1 MFTEMLHFLIKFVHN
16 VIKMLLFTNIVYI
29 VYRFRRRLFLS
40 RYHLIIKF
48 YLSFFTFESSID
60 STYVFFLKTCK
71 MPVRELSKELQE
83 VAIKEINEDPKRIE
97 SDLAYIKEW
106 LSKQRHLNARTDDQF
121 LIAFLR
127 GTKFSLER
135 TKEKLDMHYTLK
147 TITPELYHDRDPF
160 SPGIQKILSLGVML
174 PLSKIMHPGAPRY
187 CLIRNGLME
196 KHKLDQADVFKASTM
211 MQDIQMLEDDDLTVS
226 GISMIQDV
234 GKISLSFFRSMSPTL
249 MKKAMT
255 CFQQGNPYRIKGAHF
270 FNLSPAFET
279 IHNFMKPFLTEKL
292 KKRMSIYNSVDELYA
307 NIPKEVLPEEY
318 GGQGGKIEDIAAYW
332 KKKVESYRDWFAEDV
347 KYRTDES
354 KRPGKPK
361 TSESVF
367 GLDGSFRQ
375 LSVD

>member
-1 MFTEMLHFLIKFVHN
+1 
-16 VIKMLLFTNIVYI
+16 
-29 VYRFRRRLFLS
+29 
-40 RYHLIIKF
+40 
-48 YLSFFTFESSID
+48 
-60 STYVFFLKTCK
+60 

-106 LSKQRHLNARTDDQF
+106 LSKQPHLNARTDDQL

-147 TITPELYHDRDPF
+147 TITPEIYHDRDPF
-160 SPGIQKILSLGVML
+160 SPEIQKILSLGILL
-174 PLSKIMHPGAPRY
+174 PLPKIMYPGAPRY
-187 CLIRNGLME
+187 NFARNDLVE
-196 KHKLDQADVFKASTM
+196 KYKLDQADVIKVSSM
-211 MQDIQMLEDDDLTVS
+211 IQDIQMLEDDNFTVS
-226 GISMIQDV
+226 GLSVIQDV

-249 MKKAMT
+249 MKKATT
-255 CFQQGNPYRIKGAHF
+255 CFQQGNPSRIKGAHF
-270 FNLSPAFET
+270 FNLSPAFDT
-279 IHNFMKPFLTEKL
+279 IFNFIKPFLTEKL
-292 KKRMSIYNSVDELYA
+292 KKRMSIHNSMEELYA
-307 NIPKEVLPEEY
+307 NVPKEVLPEEY

>member
-1 MFTEMLHFLIKFVHN
+1 
-16 VIKMLLFTNIVYI
+16 
-29 VYRFRRRLFLS
+29 
-40 RYHLIIKF
+40 
-48 YLSFFTFESSID
+48 
-60 STYVFFLKTCK
+60 

-106 LSKQRHLNARTDDQF
+106 LSKQQHLNARTDDQF